1 MTAGTLLVTGGAG
14 FIGCNFVR
22 HALAADPGARVVNL
36 DLLTYAGRRESLAD
50 LEGDPRHLFVHGDIR
65 DAPLV
70 EAIFRATLPA
80 MRQGGFAPVA
90 RVAHFA
96 AESHVDRS
104 IGGPG
109 VFVSTN
115 VQGTLTLL
123 EAARAAWAGRR
134 GGNGWEACRFLHVST
149 DEVYGALGPEGRF
162 TEASPL
168 APNSPYSASKAGSDL
183 LVRAFVHTYGLP
195 AVITRC
201 SNNYGPYQLPEKFIP
216 VVIEAAR
223 EGRPIP
229 VYGDG
234 RQVRDWLHV
243 ADHCRAVQKVLEAGR
258 VGEVYNVG
266 GGNEWANRD
275 LAGLLCDLVDAR
287 TGRTGARGRIAQV
300 ADRPGHDRR
309 YAIDAA
315 KLRAELGWR
324 PEVDFKAGLA
334 ATVDWYLAEREW
346 VEAAKKGL
354 LTPGLST
361 PGPEGPG
368 AP

>member
-1 MTAGTLLVTGGAG
+1 MSADPSDATLLVTGGAG

-22 HALAADPGARVVNL
+22 DILADDPRARIVNL
-36 DLLTYAGRRESLAD
+36 DLLTYAGRPESVADLAD
-50 LEGDPRHLFVHGDIR
+50 HPRHVFVHGDIR
-65 DAPLV
+65 DASLV
-70 EAIFRATLPA
+70 EALFKGTHAAL
-80 MRQGGFAPVA
+80 RQAGFGPVT
-90 RVAHFA
+90 RVVHFA

-104 IGGPG
+104 IGGPS

-123 EAARAAWAGRR
+123 DAARAAWAG
-134 GGNGWEACRFLHVST
+134 NDDARFLHVST

-168 APNSPYSASKAGSDL
+168 APNSPYAASKAGSDL

-195 AVITRC
+195 CLITRC

-234 RQVRDWLHV
+234 RHVRDWLHV
-243 ADHCRAVQKVLEAGR
+243 SDHVRAVRRVLESGR

-266 GGNEWANRD
+266 GRNEWANRD
-275 LAGLLCDLVDAR
+275 LARLLCDLVDAR
-287 TGRTGARGRIAQV
+287 TGGSGARERITAV
-300 ADRPGHDRR
+300 TDRPGHDRR
-309 YAIDAA
+309 YAVDAS
-315 KLRAELGWR
+315 KLEDELGWR
-324 PEVDFKAGLA
+324 PLVDFEAGIA
-334 ATVDWYLAEREW
+334 ATVDWYLANRDW

-354 LTPGLST
+354 MAPGLPGT
-361 PGPEGPG
+361 P
-368 AP
+368 

>member
-1 MTAGTLLVTGGAG
+1 VTAPGSLLVTGGAG

-22 HALAADPGARVVNL
+22 ASLAADPGARVVNL

-50 LEGDPRHLFVHGDIR
+50 LAGDPRHLFVHGDIR
-65 DAPLV
+65 DAALV
-70 EAIFRATLPA
+70 EALFRGTHSG
-80 MRQGGFAPVA
+80 MREAGFGPVT

-123 EAARAAWAGRR
+123 EAARAAWGDRDDV
-134 GGNGWEACRFLHVST
+134 RFLHVST
-149 DEVYGALGPEGRF
+149 DEVYGALGAEGRF
-162 TEASPL
+162 TEDTPL

-183 LVRAFVHTYGLP
+183 LVRAFVHTYGLKCM
-195 AVITRC
+195 ITRC

-223 EGRPIP
+223 EGKPIP

-243 ADHCRAVQKVLEAGR
+243 ADHVRAVLRVLEAGTP
-258 VGEVYNVG
+258 GEVYNVG
-266 GGNEWANRD
+266 GDNEWANLD

-287 TGRTGARGRIAQV
+287 TGQRGTRARITSV
-300 ADRPGHDRR
+300 TDRPGHDRR
-309 YAIDAA
+309 YAIDAS
-315 KLRAELGWR
+315 KIRGELGWK
-324 PEVDFKAGLA
+324 PEVPFEAGIA
-334 ATVDWYLAEREW
+334 ATVDWYLAERAW
-346 VEAAKKGL
+346 VEAAKKDL
-354 LTPGLST
+354 PS
-361 PGPEGPG
+361 GPG
-368 AP
+368 QA

>member
-1 MTAGTLLVTGGAG
+1 VSAPDSLLVTGGAG

-22 HALAADPGARVVNL
+22 QVLAEDPEARVVNL

-50 LEGDPRHLFVHGDIR
+50 FEKDPRHAFVHGDIR
-65 DAPLV
+65 DAALV
-70 EAIFRATLPA
+70 EAVFKGTHPA
-80 MRQGGFAPVA
+80 LREAGFGSVG
-90 RVAHFA
+90 RVVHFA

-123 EAARAAWAGRR
+123 EAARAAWAGRDDV
-134 GGNGWEACRFLHVST
+134 RFLHVST

-162 TEASPL
+162 TETSPL
-168 APNSPYSASKAGSDL
+168 APNSPYAASKAGSDL

-195 AVITRC
+195 CVITRC
-201 SNNYGPYQLPEKFIP
+201 SNNYGPFQLPEKFIP

-243 ADHCRAVQKVLEAGR
+243 ADHVRAVRRVLEAGTP
-258 VGEVYNVG
+258 GEVYNVG
-266 GGNEWANRD
+266 GDNEWANLD

-287 TGRTGARGRIAQV
+287 TGGSGARRRITSV
-300 ADRPGHDRR
+300 TDRPGHDRR

-315 KLRAELGWR
+315 KIRAELGWR
-324 PEVDFKAGLA
+324 PQEPFEAGIA
-334 ATVDWYLAEREW
+334 ATVDWYLAERAW
-346 VEAAKKGL
+346 VEAAKRGL
-354 LTPGLST
+354 Q
-361 PGPEGPG
+361 GPG
-368 AP
+368 TP

>member
-1 MTAGTLLVTGGAG
+1 VNPPGTLLVTGGAG

-22 HALAADPGARVVNL
+22 HVRAAEPATPVVNL

-50 LEGDPRHLFVHGDIR
+50 LERDPRHLFVHGDIR

-70 EAIFRATLPA
+70 ESIFRGAHPA
-80 MRQGGFAPVA
+80 MREGGFSPVA
-90 RVAHFA
+90 RVVHFA

-115 VQGTLTLL
+115 VQGTFTLL
-123 EAARAAWAGRR
+123 EAACAAWAGNDR
-134 GGNGWEACRFLHVST
+134 CRFLHVST

-168 APNSPYSASKAGSDL
+168 CPNSPYSASKAGSDL

-201 SNNYGPYQLPEKFIP
+201 SNNYGPFQLPEKFIP

-223 EGRPIP
+223 EGRQIP

-243 ADHCRAVQKVLEAGR
+243 ADHVRAVQKVLEAGR

-266 GGNEWANRD
+266 GGNEWANLD

-287 TGRTGARGRIAQV
+287 TGRSGARGRIQQV

-309 YAIDAA
+309 YAIDAG
-315 KLRAELGWR
+315 KLRAELGWE
-324 PEVDFKAGLA
+324 PEVPFEAGIA
-334 ATVDWYLAEREW
+334 ATVDWYLAERKW
-346 VEAAKKGL
+346 VEAARKGI
-354 LTPGLST
+354 
-361 PGPEGPG
+361 EAPG

>member
-1 MTAGTLLVTGGAG
+1 VSAAPGATLLVTGGAG

-22 HALAADPGARVVNL
+22 HVLSTDPAARVVNL

-50 LEGDPRHLFVHGDIR
+50 LSGDARHLFVHGDIR
-65 DAPLV
+65 DAALA
-70 EAIFRATLPA
+70 EALFKGTHPA
-80 MRQGGFAPVA
+80 MREGGFGPVT
-90 RVAHFA
+90 RVVHFA

-104 IGGPG
+104 IGGPE

-123 EAARAAWAGRR
+123 EAARGAWAGR
-134 GGNGWEACRFLHVST
+134 GGADGHGGARFVHVST

-162 TEASPL
+162 TEATPL

-195 AVITRC
+195 CMITRC

-243 ADHCRAVQKVLEAGR
+243 ADHVRAVLRVLDAGR

-266 GGNEWANRD
+266 GGNEWANLD

-287 TGRTGARGRIAQV
+287 TGGSGARGRITSVQ
-300 ADRPGHDRR
+300 DRPGHDRR

-315 KLRAELGWR
+315 KIRDELGWA
-324 PEVDFKAGLA
+324 PEEPFEAGIA
-334 ATVDWYLAEREW
+334 STVDWYLAERAW
-346 VEAAKKGL
+346 VEGARKA
-354 LTPGLST
+354 LS
-361 PGPEGPG
+361 GAG

>member
-1 MTAGTLLVTGGAG
+1 VTSGTLLVTGGAG

-22 HALAADPGARVVNL
+22 HVLATDPATQVVNL

-65 DAPLV
+65 DAPVV
-70 EAIFRATLPA
+70 EAVFRGTLPA
-80 MRQGGFAPVA
+80 MRERSFAPVD
-90 RVAHFA
+90 RVVHFA

-104 IGGPG
+104 IGGPA

-123 EAARAAWAGRR
+123 DAARAAWAGRGPDGW
-134 GGNGWEACRFLHVST
+134 GGARFLHVST

-162 TEASPL
+162 TETSPL

-201 SNNYGPYQLPEKFIP
+201 SNNYGPFQLPEKFIP

-243 ADHCRAVQKVLEAGR
+243 SDHVRAVLRVLAAGR

-266 GGNEWANRD
+266 GGNEWANLD

-287 TGRTGARGRIAQV
+287 TGRADSRQRIALV
-300 ADRPGHDRR
+300 TDRPGHDRR
-309 YAIDAA
+309 YAVDAT
-315 KLRAELGWR
+315 KVRSELGWA
-324 PEVDFKAGLA
+324 PEVAFEAGIA

-346 VEAAKKGL
+346 VEAAKKEL
-354 LTPGLST
+354 P
-361 PGPEGPG
+361 GPG